1 MQGKEFFSIHDY
13 IISRTAWYAAVIVP
27 CFRIQLRMIVVICL
41 KLYGIPFYNSWSS
54 KWLTIDKATY
64 IAICANSK
72 KSNRW
77 KTSTIMCCNDVLRI
91 FLMFYSVFT
100 KIFCMMCRYSIINMT
115 FIRAWLVITLG
126 LHHRLWLKWKE
137 ESIQGIENRRINR
150 SAS

>member
-1 MQGKEFFSIHDY
+1 MKLFSDTTIKASQAVYGQVRHP
-13 IISRTAWYAAVIVP
+13 IS
-27 CFRIQLRMIVVICL
+27 FLH
-41 KLYGIPFYNSWSS
+41 PFYNSWSS